1 MSILEAVHKREPNKN
16 DVSKTNIKKTEHV
29 IASVWLARLNQPEA
43 QTIDY
48 DDGAMAASCIF

>member
-1 MSILEAVHKREPNKN
+1 MWTQQERCLKNKHQ
-16 DVSKTNIKKTEHV
+16 KHEHV
-29 IASVWLARLNQPEA
+29 IASGVMAQQCVWLARLNQPEA